1 MLSGLPADTFRGITV
16 VDLSRLLP
24 GPFCTMLLADLGAR
38 VIKIEGPDGGDYARW
53 YPPRTDDH
61 AAGYGAFFASVN
73 RGKESLGLDLK
84 TAEGLEIL
92 RKLLMRA
99 DVLVESFRPGVLERL
114 GLGIDALRALNPQ
127 LIVCSISGYGQDGPL
142 ALRAGHD
149 LNYVARSGVFSLAG
163 PAGHPP
169 AVIPIQVGDLAG
181 GAIYAAFSIAAAL
194 FHRTRHFAGTHID
207 ISMTEG
213 VLSLLGPLVAM
224 SEAEG
229 HRPVR
234 GGEMLTGGIPCYRNY
249 ATADGRYLSVG
260 ALEAKFWSQV
270 CDAIGRPDLL
280 TDGYASGERG
290 ARVHADLEAV
300 FAAKT
305 LAEWSAIF
313 APIDA
318 CVEPVR
324 ELHELVEDAHFHARG
339 AISKGPDG
347 LVALRPPTSPGTAWS
362 ERVAPRLGEQTRA
375 ILRDLGLDA
384 AEVESLLAGKVVTA
398 AESPE

>member
-1 MLSGLPADTFRGITV
+1 MLSGLPPDTFRGITV

-53 YPPRTDDH
+53 YPPRTDGHD
-61 AAGYGAFFASVN
+61 AGYGAFFAAVN
-73 RGKESLGLDLK
+73 RGKESFGLDLK
-84 TAEGLEIL
+84 SPEGLDLL

-114 GLGIDALRALNPQ
+114 GLGIEALRALNPQ

-149 LNYVARSGVFSLAG
+149 LNYVARSGVFSLSG
-163 PAGHPP
+163 PEDRPP
-169 AVIPIQVGDLAG
+169 AVIPVQVADLAG
-181 GAIYAAFSIAAAL
+181 GAVYAAFSIAAAL
-194 FHRTRHFAGTHID
+194 FHRTRHFAGAHLD

-213 VLSLLGPLVAM
+213 VLSLLGPMVAM
-224 SEAEG
+224 TEAENR
-229 HRPVR
+229 RPVR

-249 ATADGRYLSVG
+249 RTADGRFLSVG

-290 ARVHADLEAV
+290 VKVHRELEEI
-300 FAAKT
+300 FAART
-305 LAEWSAIF
+305 LAEWTTVF
-313 APIDA
+313 AALDA

-324 ELHELVEDAHFHARG
+324 ELHELVEDAHFRARG
-339 AISKGPDG
+339 AIARGPEG
-347 LVALRPPTSPGTAWS
+347 LVALRPPTSPGTGWS
-362 ERVAPRLGEQTRA
+362 ERLPPRLGQQTRT
-375 ILRDLGLDA
+375 ILRDLGLGDEE
-384 AEVESLLAGKVVTA
+384 AEALLASKVVA
-398 AESPE
+398 ASEGPA

>member
-53 YPPRTDDH
+53 YPPRTDGH
-61 AAGYGAFFASVN
+61 EAGYGAFFASVN

-84 TAEGLEIL
+84 TAEGLDLL

-163 PAGHPP
+163 PPGHAP
-169 AVIPIQVGDLAG
+169 AVIPVQVADLAG

-249 ATADGRYLSVG
+249 ATADGRFLSVG

-290 ARVHADLEAV
+290 VKVHADLEAV

-305 LAEWSAIF
+305 LAEWTAIF
-313 APIDA
+313 GAIDA

-324 ELHELVEDAHFHARG
+324 ELHELVQDAHFRARG
-339 AISKGPDG
+339 AITNGPDG
-347 LVALRPPTSPGTAWS
+347 LVALRPPTSPGTGWS
-362 ERVAPRLGEQTRA
+362 ERLAPRLGQHTRT
-375 ILRDLGLDA
+375 ILRDLGFGE
-384 AEVESLLAGKVVTA
+384 AEVEALLASKVAAA
-398 AESPE
+398 AEGPA